1 MWACVS
7 LHCVFI
13 VEQFV
18 NLADQLDQ
26 SGEKSCGAG
35 QSTNYRDASG
45 VYDVFYTDQTGRCL
59 LPCWLLAFLAEGGS
73 IIFSLAPN
81 LFFSQN
87 IVNVELIYPHI
98 IITSMDILPTL
109 FLYISTLRGVVYVN
123 ITLHKMT
130 EFAKFRVKFEF
141 KRTTFW
147 CAKR

>member
-1 MWACVS
+1 MGRETGEWAREGVRRVRIAYLPPSTYKKEELGSILTVWACVS

-73 IIFSLAPN
+73 ILFSLSQN
-81 LFFSQN
+81 LFF
-87 IVNVELIYPHI
+87 LK
-98 IITSMDILPTL
+98 IL
-109 FLYISTLRGVVYVN
+109 
-123 ITLHKMT
+123 
-130 EFAKFRVKFEF
+130 
-141 KRTTFW
+141 
-147 CAKR
+147 